1 MTDDLAALQR
11 FAAPGIAIDRG
22 PGGLLRVVV
31 ARGGTEGE
39 VFLHGAT
46 VTRWRPPGGSEVLW
60 VSGSSR
66 WQPDA
71 PIRGGIPVCF
81 PWFGP
86 HPTRTDLPAHGFA
99 RVRPWRLTGVEP
111 LPMGARIT
119 LELSDDEATRAA
131 WPHRFH
137 LRLMVTFDHDLT
149 VELAGSVDGA
159 EVACEAALHTY
170 LTVGDAREVTLHGFN
185 GSTYIDKVK
194 AATRVVEGSAP
205 VRIVGETDRVYL
217 CADRSVRVVDPV
229 ARRSL
234 WVIPGGAGAV
244 VVWNPWIDKAKRM
257 ADFGDDEWP
266 GMLCVETANV
276 ADAAWR
282 LGTTRRAMRVVITAT
297 AAGG

>member
-11 FAAPGIAIDRG
+11 FATDGVIIDRGAGGLTRVAIDRG
-22 PGGLLRVVV
+22 G
-31 ARGGTEGE
+31 ATGE

-46 VTRWRPPGGSEVLW
+46 VTRWRPPGSGEALW

-66 WQPDA
+66 WLADA

-86 HPTRTDLPAHGFA
+86 HPTRSELPAHGFA
-99 RVRPWRLTGVEP
+99 RVRAWTLVAIEP
-111 LPMGARIT
+111 QDVGARVVM
-119 LELSDDEATRAA
+119 ELRDDEATRAQ

-137 LRLMVTFDHDLT
+137 LRLSATFARELT
-149 VELAGSVDGA
+149 IALTATVDGD
-159 EVACEAALHTY
+159 EVVCDAALHTY
-170 LTVGDAREVTLHGFN
+170 LAVGDVRQVALHGLSGLTF
-185 GSTYIDKVK
+185 IDKVQAGQRLIDG
-194 AATRVVEGSAP
+194 AAPLHIA
-205 VRIVGETDRVYL
+205 GETDRVYFA
-217 CADRSVRVVDPV
+217 ADRAVRFDDPS

-234 WVIPGGAGAV
+234 SFTPAGAGAT

-282 LGTTRRAMRVVITAT
+282 LGATARTMRVTIAVSPR
-297 AAGG
+297 